1 VTAAH
6 GLSRAVRALA
16 IPLLAVLGC
25 ASSGGSPEAPAPSSG
40 VSSASPS
47 PAGSVWGTAA
57 ALDSLRA
64 GGIAVLGAVQVNEV
78 VTAWRPFIVALDSVL
93 AARWQGV
100 PLRHFVQ
107 VRAALDDSTA
117 RMLLLGY
124 QIHGRA
130 EPLWLDRAADRL
142 QDSVRYGVLARVR
155 RYWIH
160 EEERKAGRVDAS
172 YRDVTIRATLLES
185 DVSFHL
191 YDLGARRLL
200 FSGNFQGFAERAVPS
215 DSLPPRERPPI
226 TTWTTPE
233 DRALEPM
240 TAPVGGFPPPPPLD
254 RSVANA
260 IAMFADSL
268 VGSGRRE

>member
-6 GLSRAVRALA
+6 GLSRAVRALT
-16 IPLLAVLGC
+16 IPLLAILGC
-25 ASSGGSPEAPAPSSG
+25 ASSGGSPEAPAPSG
-40 VSSASPS
+40 ASAIS

-78 VTAWRPFIVALDSVL
+78 VTAWRPFILALDSVL

-107 VRAALDDSTA
+107 VRAALGDSTT

-155 RYWIH
+155 RYWVH
-160 EEERKAGRVDAS
+160 EEEREAGRVDAS
-172 YRDVTIRATLLES
+172 YRDVKIRATLLES

-191 YDLGARRLL
+191 YDLGDRRLL
-200 FSGNFQGFAERAVPS
+200 FSGNFQGFAERAMPA

-226 TTWTTPE
+226 RTWSTPQ

-240 TAPVGGFPPPPPLD
+240 TAAVGGFPEPPPLD
-254 RSVANA
+254 RSVADA
-260 IAMFADSL
+260 IAVFADSL

>member
-1 VTAAH
+1 MTAAH
-6 GLSRAVRALA
+6 GLPRAVRALT

-25 ASSGGSPEAPAPSSG
+25 ASSGGPPETPAPSSG
-40 VSSASPS
+40 ASATS

-57 ALDSLRA
+57 AFDSLRA
-64 GGIAVLGAVQVNEV
+64 GGVAVLGAVQVNEV
-78 VTAWRPFIVALDSVL
+78 VTAWRPLILALDSVL

-130 EPLWLDRAADRL
+130 EPFWLDRAADRL

-155 RYWIH
+155 RYWVH
-160 EEERKAGRVDAS
+160 EEERQAGRVDAS
-172 YRDVTIRATLLES
+172 YRDVQIRATLLES

-200 FSGNFQGFAERAVPS
+200 FSGNFQGFAERAIPS
-215 DSLPPRERPPI
+215 DSLPPPERPPVA
-226 TTWTTPE
+226 TWSTPE
-233 DRALEPM
+233 DRAREPM
-240 TAPVGGFPPPPPLD
+240 TPVGGFPPPPPLD
-254 RSVANA
+254 RSVADA